1 MITVNLTAQGG
12 TNLRELTVVQLYT
25 QLYHSWVVCFQL
37 FQLTLARGAFGIN
50 LISCECVFK
59 QGKLS
64 NCQSRNRRSVAVTKD
79 TNNLAICFQDIS
91 SDTHIC
97 EGQNS
102 QLDETAASC
111 FTKTLSCCTS
121 KRHFVTA
128 TQAHAT
134 RRTVLHSVSMIFLF
148 HDNLSLFQNS
158 PASRSPDRPFQMPTL
173 WNLGCTRFSR
183 KGSGMTCQCFKVG
196 LTV

>member
-12 TNLRELTVVQLYT
+12 TKPWELTLVQLYT
-25 QLYHSWVVCFQL
+25 QLYHFRVVCFQL
-37 FQLTLARGAFGIN
+37 FQLTPAHRDSGIN
-50 LISCECVFK
+50 LISSEYVFK

-79 TNNLAICFQDIS
+79 TNNLAICFEDIS

-111 FTKTLSCCTS
+111 FIKTLSCCTS

-128 TQAHAT
+128 AQAHAT
-134 RRTVLHSVSMIFLF
+134 RRTVLHSVLMIFLF
-148 HDNLSLFQNS
+148 HDNHSLFQNS
-158 PASRSPDRPFQMPTL
+158 PAFRSPDRPFQTPIL
-173 WNLGCTRFSR
+173 
-183 KGSGMTCQCFKVG
+183 
-196 LTV
+196 